1 MSNPIMCDDDLIAN
15 LQRERDQLAAE
26 CLALSNRLKQT
37 PEVRAIVGELRVVQD
52 WLSDGAHSLALKRLN
67 ELLRRLDES

>member
-1 MSNPIMCDDDLIAN
+1 
-15 LQRERDQLAAE
+15 
-26 CLALSNRLKQT
+26 
-37 PEVRAIVGELRVVQD
+37 VGELRVVQD